1 MILLH
6 SFFAFI
12 ATFAFSILFNIK
24 GRNTFFAAVGG
35 GLGWFVYSFSLKLD
49 FSTILSF
56 FYASIIVAIYSETM
70 ARILKTPVTTILIC
84 AIIPLVP
91 GSGMYYT
98 MLETIKGDI
107 NKALSEGLITLTIA
121 GVIAIGIIL
130 VSSIVKLINYY
141 KTYKK
146 GLK

>member
-1 MILLH
+1 MILLN

-12 ATFAFSILFNIK
+12 ATFAFTILFNIK
-24 GRNTFFAAVGG
+24 GRNTFFAAIGG
-35 GLGWFVYSFSLKLD
+35 GLGWFVYTFSLSLNI
-49 FSTILSF
+49 STILSF
-56 FYASIIVAIYSETM
+56 FNASIVVATYSEIM

-107 NKALSEGLITLTIA
+107 NKALTEGLNTLTIA

-141 KTYKK
+141 KLHEK

>member
-6 SFFAFI
+6 SFYAFI
-12 ATFAFSILFNIK
+12 ATFAFTILFNIK
-24 GRNTFFAAVGG
+24 GKSTFFAAVGG
-35 GLGWFVYSFSLKLD
+35 GLGWLAYTFCLEINI
-49 FSTILSF
+49 STIISF
-56 FYASIIVAIYSETM
+56 FNASIIVAIYSESM

-98 MLETIKGDI
+98 MLETIKGNV
-107 NKALSEGLITLTIA
+107 NKALSEGLNTLTIA

-141 KTYKK
+141 KSYKK